1 MRTIKGK
8 LDARGLKLAFV
19 VSGFN
24 EVVTTKLL
32 EGAVDEFKKLGGD
45 EEALDVFW
53 VPGSFEIPLILKKLA
68 QTGRYDGLL
77 ALGAVV
83 RGETPHFDYIAAETT
98 KGIAKVMLDEGIPIA
113 FGVLTTD
120 ALEQAIDRAG
130 GKIGNKGRHALQSL
144 VETIRVSEAIE

>member
-1 MRTIKGK
+1 MRVFRGE
-8 LDARGLKLAFV
+8 LDAKGLKIAIV

-24 EVVTTKLL
+24 EIVTSKLL
-32 EGAVDEFKKLGGD
+32 EGAVDEFQKLGGSSD
-45 EEALDVFW
+45 DVDVFW
-53 VPGSFEIPLILKKLA
+53 TPGSFEIPLVLKKLA
-68 QTGRYDGLL
+68 ESGRYDGLV

-98 KGIAKVMLDEGIPIA
+98 KGIAKVMLDKGIPVA

-130 GKIGNKGRHALQSL
+130 GKVGNKGRHAVQAL
-144 VETIRVSEAIE
+144 VETIRVIKKID